1 MAKFIRTAMVSFVLA
16 GLVLIGYWRLSLDQQ
31 AKTIQEL
38 RQQQEQLNQ
47 QLTARQAMIER
58 LSRSRR
64 VAHLQITDQKKDL
77 SGGVESTKV
86 LFIELNDRGS
96 ELARQSFTIPGD
108 VLFVDALT
116 VKFNPE
122 QVAQGD
128 PLLGHTLILLRRI
141 YSDRMP
147 PKDGFR
153 IDTPGAIPPG
163 YACSDAGRF
172 EKRLWENFW
181 ELATDPAK
189 AQELG
194 VRVAQGEAVYKQP
207 VRIGQSYELVVD
219 AVGGMSLTPLPSGDR
234 AALTKADG

>member
-1 MAKFIRTAMVSFVLA
+1 MVSMVLA
-16 GLVLIGYWRLSLDQQ
+16 GLVLVGYWRLSLDQQ

-38 RQQQEQLNQ
+38 RQQQEQMNQ
-47 QLTARQAMIER
+47 QLTARQAMIDR

-64 VAHLQITDQKKDL
+64 IAHLEITDQKKDQ
-77 SGGVESTKV
+77 SGAIASTDV
-86 LFIELNDRGS
+86 LFIELDDRGA
-96 ELARQSFTIPGD
+96 ELARQNFTIPGD
-108 VLFVDALT
+108 VLFIDAMT
-116 VKFNPE
+116 VKFNSE

-163 YACSDAGRF
+163 YACTDAGRF

-181 ELATDPAK
+181 ELATDSAK
-189 AQELG
+189 AQQLG

-207 VRIGQSYELVVD
+207 VRAGQSYELIVD
-219 AVGGMSLTPLPSGDR
+219 ALGGMSLTPLPAGDR
-234 AALTKADG
+234 AALTKAEG